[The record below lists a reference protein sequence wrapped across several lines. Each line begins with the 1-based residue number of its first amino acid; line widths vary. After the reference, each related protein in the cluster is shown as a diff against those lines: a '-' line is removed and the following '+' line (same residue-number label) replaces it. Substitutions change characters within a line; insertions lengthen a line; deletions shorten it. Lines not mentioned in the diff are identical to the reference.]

1 MSGAP
6 LKEHNNGL
14 FFGVSTNFI
23 CSILTHKLQGWLQF
37 NIVKINRLFGIW
49 SKKDGND
56 LNRLA

>member
-14 FFGVSTNFI
+14 SLGVSTNFI
-23 CSILTHKLQGWLQF
+23 CSTLTYKLQGWLQF